1 MEESDKQI
9 ESTENKVNEGKD
21 KNEPINSNSVEDK
34 QVNTIKTPSIDLDT
48 SNLFYCI
55 NGVLPNNDVN
65 IDLIY
70 GPPKID
76 DENAY
81 IDVTEPDRII
91 PINEITTKKRKFV
104 DDAGWN
110 KYGYELYEE
119 ADYEQAKTLPHNQ
132 RYDNTSLISPL
143 FFVTSTKRQKEKK
156 EKREKAVFDSSLN
169 KPSEDLLTQLPPWS
183 PEEKEILNEAI
194 QTFGHN
200 WRLVSEYMQSKNV
213 SQRYMYECFDKGH
226 LIDENEVSNLNTA
239 EQRKNMKELKKLM
252 KISEKKRQARHFEVF
267 DRMKELLKKRENK
280 PARTQSKRPSLQ
292 AHETHLQSQTK
303 AGVDIKQLLNPIE
316 LSDFKYKMDTEAKNQ
331 LEYRQSL
338 AFNSRLPL
346 MRTMQQQHPFPA
358 SMHFPQN
365 VRPRPPLSAA
375 QAMLH
380 QQSTLV
386 QAQQQQAAALHK
398 VQQSQHQGI
407 PLQHRIRPPQVGVAG
422 NMPSMR
428 MPMNSGAA
436 MFNPELKN
444 LLQANQAAAA
454 ANGGIGINMNNV
466 KNINQLGL
474 NIMQAQRL
482 SLNGANG
489 QISYPN
495 IQAAQLQALNGK
507 GLNSAQLQASLA
519 HQQQINNSNI
529 ARQVQFQMIQNQR
542 KIQNQNNNAASLHSG
557 QSAAA
562 LHAINN
568 VHNAKF
574 QAEQVRNRGQMV
586 ANSPELLAMQN
597 AMRQQLLQAQ
607 MSANSANLQHNMV
620 ANQQAQQALHHGS
633 PQLSQGSPGITSPL
647 QQTGNLSNQN
657 THRLM
662 NVINNNSPLMSP
674 QHSANSNIK

>member
-1 MEESDKQI
+1 
-9 ESTENKVNEGKD
+9 
-21 KNEPINSNSVEDK
+21 
-34 QVNTIKTPSIDLDT
+34 
-48 SNLFYCI
+48 
-55 NGVLPNNDVN
+55 
-65 IDLIY
+65 
-70 GPPKID
+70 
-76 DENAY
+76 
-81 IDVTEPDRII
+81 
-91 PINEITTKKRKFV
+91 
-104 DDAGWN
+104 
-110 KYGYELYEE
+110 
-119 ADYEQAKTLPHNQ
+119 
-132 RYDNTSLISPL
+132 
-143 FFVTSTKRQKEKK
+143 
-156 EKREKAVFDSSLN
+156 
-169 KPSEDLLTQLPPWS
+169 
-183 PEEKEILNEAI
+183 
-194 QTFGHN
+194 
-200 WRLVSEYMQSKNV
+200 
-213 SQRYMYECFDKGH
+213 
-226 LIDENEVSNLNTA
+226 
-239 EQRKNMKELKKLM
+239 
-252 KISEKKRQARHFEVF
+252 
-267 DRMKELLKKRENK
+267 
-280 PARTQSKRPSLQ
+280 
-292 AHETHLQSQTK
+292 
-303 AGVDIKQLLNPIE
+303 
-316 LSDFKYKMDTEAKNQ
+316 
-331 LEYRQSL
+331 
-338 AFNSRLPL
+338 

-365 VRPRPPLSAA
+365 VRPRPPLNAA

-386 QAQQQQAAALHK
+386 QAQQQQAALHK

-444 LLQANQAAAA
+444 LLQANQAAA
-454 ANGGIGINMNNV
+454 NGGIGINMNNV

-489 QISYPN
+489 QISYP

-507 GLNSAQLQASLA
+507 GLNSAQLQASIA

-542 KIQNQNNNAASLHSG
+542 KIQNQNNNTTSLHSG

-574 QAEQVRNRGQMV
+574 QAEQVRNRGQMM

-607 MSANSANLQHNMV
+607 MSANSVNLQHNMV
-620 ANQQAQQALHHGS
+620 ANQQTQQGLHHGS

-647 QQTGNLSNQN
+647 QQTANLSNQN

-674 QHSANSNIK
+674 QHSTNSNIK